1 MYYLCSDSS
10 ILPLRIHITKRSEV
24 NGEADKIGGLAL
36 TSERIAK

>member
-10 ILPLRIHITKRSEV
+10 VLPLRIHITKRAEV